1 MICHVGHRHG
11 SVPTLLWLWDRLA
24 AAALISPLAWELPNI
39 RGCAPKKSQKKF
51 LWTIKKKWYLWI
63 HSYNKIKLADFKIK
77 LSYQR
82 GNYWGGRI
90 NWENGINAVHTTY
103 KIDNKDLLIYH
114 REVYS
119 MFSNNIQGKKE

>member
-51 LWTIKKKWYLWI
+51 LWTIKKNDTYEFI
-63 HSYNKIKLADFKIK
+63 
-77 LSYQR
+77 
-82 GNYWGGRI
+82 
-90 NWENGINAVHTTY
+90 HTT
-103 KIDNKDLLIYH
+103 K
-114 REVYS
+114 
-119 MFSNNIQGKKE
+119 SNLQISKSNLVTKGETTGVGG